1 MLLAVAQHTGGH
13 QGVGSG
19 DVGLGQQVAQGLAA
33 RRTAHT
39 AAEVDDGALGLVDH
53 GGGFLHVLLII
64 RGNGADQLRLFGG
77 ELADRGGDVLG
88 DVHQYR
94 AFAAGLGNAESRT
107 HRVGQILDPAHG
119 VVMFGDGHRDA
130 LDVGFLEGVFA
141 QQGGGHVA
149 GEGDHGH
156 AVHVGGGDAGDQVG
170 GTGAAGGQHHAGAA
184 RGAGVTVGR
193 MGSALLV
200 GGQHVADSVRI
211 FVQLIVQIQNRAAGV
226 AEQGIHALLDQD
238 LDEDL

>member
-13 QGVGSG
+13 QGVGGG

-33 RRTAHT
+33 HRTAHT

-53 GGGFLHVLLII
+53 GGRFLHVLLII

-88 DVHQYR
+88 DVHQHR

-119 VVMFGDGHRDA
+119 VVMFGDRHRDA
-130 LDVGFLEGVFA
+130 LDVGFLEGVLA

-211 FVQLIVQIQNRAAGV
+211 FVQLIVKIQNRAAGV